1 MSLGSSFVITRGRI
15 VSPIQSCEAAGVRT
29 AADVTLF
36 HLTCWNSVS
45 MENQEVRIKVIGP
58 KEIEYQFPR
67 TPELNQ
73 RFRRCAV

>member
-1 MSLGSSFVITRGRI
+1 M
-15 VSPIQSCEAAGVRT
+15 RT